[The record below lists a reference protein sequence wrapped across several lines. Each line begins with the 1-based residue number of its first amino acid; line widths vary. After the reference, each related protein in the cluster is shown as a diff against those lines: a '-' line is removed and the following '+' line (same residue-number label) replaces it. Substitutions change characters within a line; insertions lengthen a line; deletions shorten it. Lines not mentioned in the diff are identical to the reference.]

1 MSDDYV
7 ELSGASG
14 SKLTLFAVDCRAP
27 MFEGEKSP
35 YELSMDVVWKAMSAI
50 AMSEN
55 EKHLVSLVFF
65 NVQKDPDNFDV
76 ALDIT
81 TASPEVVN
89 KVRSW
94 VDPDKKDL
102 KNCSAECHYGNL
114 CFHFLKEIVYGNS
127 GKFQKSRCA
136 IHVFSVRADPFQEG
150 DEDMMKTSICYEWR
164 QRPVDATKQLGMR
177 HTRNPA
183 LTETVQLGRLVD
195 TNDGLQTRHRDQDH
209 YDWCLKSDILVWK
222 ASSQTFYVNGPVGI
236 QGDSKKDWSDSSGSR
251 ARQKSPIPR
260 IETDRSFLATELEM
274 IPSVW
279 PTRVECISKDLRGT
293 GCSLHVHFL
302 PNGAKELPHD
312 NWKKWIG
319 PDSSAEADEA
329 LNELVNMHEFVMKDS
344 SRRAISSVDFKLH
357 DNFSISL
364 GVFSLYR
371 TQPTPRKYNLDA
383 ATSEPVTSKRHY
395 VTKEGG
401 EEVSQAEVQ
410 QELQVGGDKIEF
422 VEKQMESFR
431 RVDDKGIVLLGFKPL
446 FTFRLSHCF
455 QGSFFLFPLDK
466 KISGSS
472 TVYKALLDECLERQK
487 YALVRCTLAA
497 NAETRLAALYPV
509 SDEEDDNGGFHLI
522 PLELLE
528 DERILEKAEKDLEK
542 TRCEPDVYLVERA
555 SAYIAANTKPY
566 NPASIVNPA
575 LEWWYQCFEGLALD
589 LKNVPGHE
597 KLKDSTKAY
606 YETDVQDIQTM
617 KAADVCQEFYNEFGF
632 EAPKKKTTFMTE
644 FEGEDQDGVFEGTIE
659 KLRAL
664 TDIEKG
670 LKSEDM
676 APIAKVLRVKPK
688 GVSRT
693 KKDYAVV
700 FKEFLD
706 KNADL

>member
-1 MSDDYV
+1 M
-7 ELSGASG
+7 
-14 SKLTLFAVDCRAP
+14 T
-27 MFEGEKSP
+27 
-35 YELSMDVVWKAMSAI
+35 I
-50 AMSEN
+50 
-55 EKHLVSLVFF
+55 
-65 NVQKDPDNFDV
+65 
-76 ALDIT
+76 
-81 TASPEVVN
+81 
-89 KVRSW
+89 
-94 VDPDKKDL
+94 
-102 KNCSAECHYGNL
+102 
-114 CFHFLKEIVYGNS
+114 
-127 GKFQKSRCA
+127 
-136 IHVFSVRADPFQEG
+136 
-150 DEDMMKTSICYEWR
+150 
-164 QRPVDATKQLGMR
+164 
-177 HTRNPA
+177 
-183 LTETVQLGRLVD
+183 
-195 TNDGLQTRHRDQDH
+195 
-209 YDWCLKSDILVWK
+209 
-222 ASSQTFYVNGPVGI
+222 
-236 QGDSKKDWSDSSGSR
+236 
-251 ARQKSPIPR
+251 
-260 IETDRSFLATELEM
+260 
-274 IPSVW
+274 
-279 PTRVECISKDLRGT
+279 
-293 GCSLHVHFL
+293 
-302 PNGAKELPHD
+302 
-312 NWKKWIG
+312 
-319 PDSSAEADEA
+319 
-329 LNELVNMHEFVMKDS
+329 
-344 SRRAISSVDFKLH
+344 SRRNRSVSDTL
-357 DNFSISL
+357 IL
-364 GVFSLYR
+364 
-371 TQPTPRKYNLDA
+371 
-383 ATSEPVTSKRHY
+383 
-395 VTKEGG
+395 
-401 EEVSQAEVQ
+401 
-410 QELQVGGDKIEF
+410 
-422 VEKQMESFR
+422 
-431 RVDDKGIVLLGFKPL
+431 GIVLLGFKPL